1 MREHTTNALGGET
14 SPYLLQHADN
24 PVQWY
29 PWSDDALNK
38 ARAEKKPI
46 LLSVGYS
53 ACHWCHVMAHES
65 FEDDETARIMNERF
79 VNIKVDR
86 EERPDL
92 DKIYQTAH
100 QLLTQRA
107 GGWPLTMFLTSDDHA
122 PFYAGTY
129 FPKDQRYGMPAFKE
143 ILQWVAKV
151 HQEKIA
157 DIRQQN
163 ESLVRAMRSTEP
175 APDRESEIN
184 RDPLDEAYRALQS
197 SFDERFGGFG
207 GAPKFPHPTNLER
220 LLRHFV
226 ATFIG
231 GEADVKALQMAG
243 NSLVRMAQG
252 GIYDHLGGGFCRY
265 SVDQFWM
272 IPHFEKM
279 LYDNGPLL
287 TLYAEARQL
296 TGEPMFEIVARETAD
311 WVIREMQSPEGGY
324 YSTLDA
330 DSEGKE
336 GKFYVWTPDEVKSL
350 LEEDEF
356 LAFAARYGLD
366 GEPNFEGEA
375 WHLHTFKDWAQV
387 AADAG
392 VDEDRARELVASA
405 KPKLLEVRSNRVW
418 PGRDEKIL
426 TAWNGLMIKGMS
438 TAARV
443 LEDAR
448 YLESVERAL
457 DFVRSNL
464 WRDGRLLATYKD
476 GRARHPAY
484 LDDHAFLIDALLN
497 LLQCRWRAEDL
508 AFAVDLADV
517 LLAHFSDEENGGFF
531 FTANDHETLFHRPKP
546 MTDDALPAG
555 NGIAAFA
562 FGRLGHLL
570 GEIRYLDAAEK
581 TIRAGWRSITQFPHA
596 HNALLLAVEEY
607 LDPPQTIVLRG
618 SGDELSRW
626 HARCLERHAPRRLC
640 VAIPDDEQALPGLLR
655 QRTPRDGVVAYVCE
669 GHVCGAPIST
679 FDELEAALRP
689 LESRVEITVAD
700 G

>member
-1 MREHTTNALGGET
+1 MPTRGTNALASET

-29 PWSDDALNK
+29 PWCNEALDK
-38 ARAEKKPI
+38 AREEKKPI

-65 FEDDETARIMNERF
+65 FEDDETARIMNELF

-100 QLLTQRA
+100 QILTQRA
-107 GGWPLTMFLTSDDHA
+107 GGWPLTMFLTSDDHT
-122 PFYAGTY
+122 PFYGGTY
-129 FPKDQRYGMPAFKE
+129 FPREQRYGMPAFKE
-143 ILQWVAKV
+143 ILQWVASV
-151 HQEKIA
+151 HREKLT

-175 APDRESEIN
+175 VPDRESEIN
-184 RDPLDEAYRALQS
+184 REPLYEAYRALQS

-220 LLRHFV
+220 LLRHFA
-226 ATFIG
+226 ATSVG
-231 GEADVKALQMAG
+231 GDAEIRALQMAA
-243 NSLVRMAQG
+243 NSLLRMAQG

-287 TLYAEARQL
+287 TLYTEARQL
-296 TGEPMFEIVARETAD
+296 TGEALFETVARETAD

-350 LEEDEF
+350 LDDDEF
-356 LAFAARYGLD
+356 RAFAARYGLD

-375 WHLHTFKDWAQV
+375 WHLHTFKDWTQV

-392 VDEDRARELVASA
+392 VDEARARALVAGA
-405 KPKLLEVRSNRVW
+405 KPRLFEVRSKRVW

-426 TAWNGLMIKGMS
+426 TAWNALMIKGMA

-443 LEDAR
+443 LGEAR
-448 YLESVERAL
+448 YLESAERAV
-457 DFVRSNL
+457 DFIRTSL
-464 WRDGRLLATYKD
+464 WREGRLLATYKD

-497 LLQCRWRAEDL
+497 LLQCRWRGEDL
-508 AFAVDLADV
+508 NFAVELADV
-517 LLAHFSDEENGGFF
+517 LLAHFADRENGGFF
-531 FTANDHETLFHRPKP
+531 FTADDHEALFHRPKP
-546 MTDDALPAG
+546 VIDDALPAG
-555 NGIAAFA
+555 NGIAALVL
-562 FGRLGHLL
+562 GRLGHLL
-570 GEIRYLDAAEK
+570 GENRYLKAAEK
-581 TIRAGWRSITQFPHA
+581 TIRAGWRSISRFPHA
-596 HNALLLAVEEY
+596 HNALLLAVEEF

-618 SGDELSRW
+618 GDELLRW
-626 HARCLERHAPRRLC
+626 HARCVEKYAPRRLC
-640 VAIPDDEQALPGLLR
+640 IAIPADETGLPGLLEER
-655 QRTPRDGVVAYVCE
+655 VPRDGPVAYVCE
-669 GHVCGAPIST
+669 GHVCGAPVT
-679 FDELEAALRP
+679 NFDELERALAP
-689 LESRVEITVAD
+689 LETRIQITVA
-700 G
+700 GY